1 MASTDQ
7 QNTAAEP
14 PPAKLPCFVK
24 GLEAAFSGGVLG
36 YVFGFG
42 SKMVMFRGSGGFK
55 ARWAVSALEGK
66 SCARTFATFGGI
78 YAAAMCYSRRL
89 RLKND
94 AIDGAVAG
102 CSTGLLIGFQ
112 SGAGAMGAAQSCL
125 GLGVV
130 SYYLEKLGVGT
141 PPEAFAASTPPTR
154 LASTA
159 DVMPP
164 WMQSSV
170 QLLLK
175 PAAAILAPC
184 SPDTGCPVSWLPT
197 PPSPALRLPTP
208 RIRKLARPRQSD
220 GSRSSSGRLSR

>member
-102 CSTGLLIGFQ
+102 C
-112 SGAGAMGAAQSCL
+112 
-125 GLGVV
+125 
-130 SYYLEKLGVGT
+130 
-141 PPEAFAASTPPTR
+141 
-154 LASTA
+154 A
-159 DVMPP
+159 DVPSNYRHRLTSRNQYAYFQRNGPP
-164 WMQSSV
+164 PS
-170 QLLLK
+170 
-175 PAAAILAPC
+175 
-184 SPDTGCPVSWLPT
+184 SWLSRPQKPNRT
-197 PPSPALRLPTP
+197 QNLRNVFFTVIVSHAEQL
-208 RIRKLARPRQSD
+208 
-220 GSRSSSGRLSR
+220 